1 MVKNGYTN
9 PSQSFRI
16 NRHGLQI
23 LTPIDE
29 NTGELQCQGFTGRQF
44 PRLDYPKGFPDW
56 WYLSHTDITV
66 PSEHTQGGKRYAA
79 EVHLSHFYSVAH
91 ETRQIGKV
99 AIFLEVGDGA
109 EHRRHWSFLDK
120 LICQWREVEEE
131 TRQECGLESAP
142 PYPGCRNPVREKE
155 EVIPPV
161 EDPYPFIN
169 CDTIENYQRI
179 CKPTSCCE
187 AERSTTGYCVNDVY
201 GRYGD
206 DLVGSICW
214 WCCPHKLLDRKDPIP
229 TLSPTTASPTTSS
242 PVDTAV
248 PTTPNPTFSVSPTTK
263 IVKTTHRPSGVPSPI
278 PSLIP
283 SVAPSFLPDHHPFDC
298 DQYDGLPGIDMQR
311 ICKDDSCCDPTR
323 SATDHC
329 HYVYA
334 WFQDEMA
341 HVCSECCD
349 PPKQVGPPP
358 PPHPV
363 YPEIDCS
370 LIPNPHRMCKPNSCC
385 DPVRSDSQ
393 YCTQNYHDFA
403 EVIGSICWYC
413 CSEPKEVDPA
423 VVVPI
428 LDPRGTPTS
437 TPSRVSTPIAAPRHT
452 DAPSE
457 LPTIGIQTFNPT
469 VDRTPFQCS
478 YYDGMDGIDMQR
490 ICKDGGCCDPIRSST
505 DHCHGIYKFFGE
517 SMKDV
522 CSDCCVTATTKE
534 LAPPPPLHPVH
545 PPIDCTL
552 VSNPFR
558 ICKPTSCCNQVRST
572 TLYCQ
577 DVYATYG
584 DAMGSTC
591 WYCCSIPKE
600 VDPGVLRRHLD
611 SVDGEEEVEHAKLP
625 HAGDVVE
632 DTGGGDDILLP
643 HGIRSKD
650 LQMDDSNF
658 EIADGVEERH
668 LASIEEYRKRRDEEE
683 EARPER
689 SLRKLQNDPESGD
702 NYINVPYSPYEWMR
716 EVRTEYYFR
725 YVWNKCLLTVVHDH
739 ISFISLCP
747 AQVRRSPNGPSLF

>member
-29 NTGELQCQGFTGRQF
+29 NTGELQCQGFTTGRQF
-44 PRLDYPKGFPDW
+44 PRLDYPNGFKSW

-66 PSEHTQGGKRYAA
+66 PSEHTQAGKRYAA
-79 EVHLSHFYSVAH
+79 EVHLAHFYSVAND
-91 ETRQIGKV
+91 TRQIGKV
-99 AIFLEVGDGA
+99 AIFLDVDDGA
-109 EHRRHWSFLDK
+109 EYRRRWGFLDK

-142 PYPGCRNPVREKE
+142 PYPGCRNPVRQKE

-187 AERSTTGYCVNDVY
+187 ASRSTTNYCVNDVY

-214 WCCPHKLLDRKDPIP
+214 WCCPHKLLDREDPPP
-229 TLSPTTASPTTSS
+229 TPPPTTISPA
-242 PVDTAV
+242 TAD
-248 PTTPNPTFSVSPTTK
+248 PLE
-263 IVKTTHRPSGVPSPI
+263 PSVPSPLSTPALA
-278 PSLIP
+278 PSLP
-283 SVAPSFLPDHHPFDC
+283 PDYQSFDC

-311 ICKDDSCCDPTR
+311 ICKDDSCCDPSR

-329 HYVYA
+329 LYVYS
-334 WFQDEMA
+334 FFKDQMED
-341 HVCSECCD
+341 VCLQCCD
-349 PPKQVGPPP
+349 PPKQVASPP

-370 LIPNPHRMCKPNSCC
+370 LVPNPRRMCKPNSCC

-393 YCTQNYHDFA
+393 YCTQNYHDFGA
-403 EVIGSICWYC
+403 AMGSICWYC

-423 VVVPI
+423 VLPPTV
-428 LDPRGTPTS
+428 DPRATNSPTTLWPTSFPSYEPTS
-437 TPSRVSTPIAAPRHT
+437 TPSRVSTPTASPHYTNAPTDSPTLSLPSSGPTTIAT
-452 DAPSE
+452 STLQPSDR
-457 LPTIGIQTFNPT
+457 PTNDPL
-469 VDRTPFQCS
+469 PFQCS
-478 YYDGMDGIDMQR
+478 AFDGMTGINMQR

-505 DHCHGIYKFFGE
+505 DHCHWVYKVFGE
-517 SMKDV
+517 SMEDV
-522 CSDCCVTATTKE
+522 CSECCENKE
-534 LAPPPPLHPVH
+534 LAPPPPTHPVY

-552 VSNPFR
+552 VSHPFR
-558 ICKPTSCCNQVRST
+558 ICKATSCCNEERST
-572 TLYCQ
+572 SLYCQ

-584 DAMGSTC
+584 DAMGSIC
-591 WYCCSIPKE
+591 WHCCSIPKE
-600 VDPGVLRRHLD
+600 VDPAVLSRRLD
-611 SVDGEEEVEHAKLP
+611 SVGGEEQHKKLP
-625 HAGDVVE
+625 HAKHYLNE
-632 DTGGGDDILLP
+632 TEGDDILLP
-643 HGIRSKD
+643 HGLWSKG
-650 LQMDDSNF
+650 LQMDNSNF
-658 EIADGVEERH
+658 EMADDVEERH
-668 LASIEEYRKRRDEEE
+668 LESIEQYRMRTDEEKE
-683 EARPER
+683 TRSEG
-689 SLRKLQNDPESGD
+689 SLRKLQDNPEIGD

-725 YVWNKCLLTVVHDH
+725 
-739 ISFISLCP
+739 
-747 AQVRRSPNGPSLF
+747 